1 MKPSDEWTTAFKT
14 MFELYEWFMM
24 PLGLT
29 NAPSTLM
36 RLMNYVLKPFIN
48 KCVMVYFYNILVYSK
63 TMEEHVSHLRQVFDV
78 LLQERLFANFKKCS
92 FGVDKVVF
100 LEFVVSENGI
110 EVEEEKVES
119 ITSWPTQS
127 VQLR

>member
-63 TMEEHVSHLRQVFDV
+63 TMEEHVSDLKQVFDV
-78 LLQERLFANFKKCS
+78 LLQE
-92 FGVDKVVF
+92 
-100 LEFVVSENGI
+100 
-110 EVEEEKVES
+110 
-119 ITSWPTQS
+119 
-127 VQLR
+127 